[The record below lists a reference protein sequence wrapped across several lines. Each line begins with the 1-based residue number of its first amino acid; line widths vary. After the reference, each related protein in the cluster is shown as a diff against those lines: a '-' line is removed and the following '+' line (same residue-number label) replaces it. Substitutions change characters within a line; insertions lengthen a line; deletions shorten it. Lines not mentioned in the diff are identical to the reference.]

1 MGFFRELPNVA
12 YQTPLK
18 DKLTS
23 DEYILTKNLFR
34 SAKVLDWLENNITAF
49 NKFIIED
56 DDRPDTI
63 AKQLYGDSTLDYIV
77 VITAG
82 ITNIRNQWP
91 LSDQHLYEFAKDK
104 YGTELNALH
113 HYETFEV
120 IDEMERTILPPG
132 LNVDQDFKIDGPG
145 TKKSTTGSTPTWQI
159 LRPNGSKTATIK
171 NELTVSDIGVG
182 ISNYMNEVLI
192 NEEKRK
198 IRVLKP
204 GYVQLFLN
212 DFRRVMRY
220 DRNTQYINPKLIGT
234 ENTRIIE

>member
-12 YQTPLK
+12 YQTPLQ

-63 AKQLYGDSTLDYIV
+63 AKQLYGDSTLDYVV

-91 LSDQHLYEFAKDK
+91 LSDQ
-104 YGTELNALH
+104 
-113 HYETFEV
+113 
-120 IDEMERTILPPG
+120 G
-132 LNVDQDFKIDGPG
+132 L
-145 TKKSTTGSTPTWQI
+145 S
-159 LRPNGSKTATIK
+159 
-171 NELTVSDIGVG
+171 
-182 ISNYMNEVLI
+182 LI
-192 NEEKRK
+192 H
-198 IRVLKP
+198 I
-204 GYVQLFLN
+204 
-212 DFRRVMRY
+212 
-220 DRNTQYINPKLIGT
+220 
-234 ENTRIIE
+234 